1 MLGKAYAQRPLD
13 GTSETGPVLLRLLE
27 DGLVGAVS
35 IALRPSRKQK
45 NKKTKNTLFNKGVKE
60 RGKERRKP
68 NKEKYFVYHDGFNPS
83 CK

>member
-35 IALRPSRKQK
+35 IAFCGRAE